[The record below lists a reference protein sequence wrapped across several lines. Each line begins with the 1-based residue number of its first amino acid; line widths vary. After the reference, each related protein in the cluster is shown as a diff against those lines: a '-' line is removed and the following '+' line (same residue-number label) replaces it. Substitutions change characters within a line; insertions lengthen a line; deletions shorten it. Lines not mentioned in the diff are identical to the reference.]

1 MAQLR
6 HTGAQRKAEGILE
19 DTVDLR
25 RSMRHDERFQAI
37 SNQAIDTL
45 SALERR
51 AAEIVT
57 VENAVDCSLTSR
69 GEDEL
74 RRRAAEGS
82 EGALAERCRRSAL
95 PAAA

>member
-1 MAQLR
+1 MARLR
-6 HTGAQRKAEGILE
+6 HIGAQRKAGEILE

-25 RSMRHDERFQAI
+25 RSMRHDERFQSI
-37 SNQAIDTL
+37 SNEAIDNL

-51 AAEIVT
+51 AAEIVVT
-57 VENAVDCSLTSR
+57 ENAVDCSLTSR
-69 GEDEL
+69 HEDEL
-74 RRRAAEGS
+74 RRQAAEGN